1 MSTERT
7 FPRTLLRLFRD
18 GDGPFFRDLNLAWI
32 RQHWTPEAGDWASLG
47 HPEEKILSPG
57 GAIFMAEVDGEVK
70 GCCALMNHG
79 GGRFELAKM
88 AVDPS
93 AQGLGLG
100 AALGEAIIAEAR
112 ARGGRVLFLESN
124 TVLKPAMALYARL
137 GFHEVPLDHA
147 AYDRCNIMM
156 ERSL

>member
-1 MSTERT
+1 MPSAVQ
-7 FPRTLLRLFRD
+7 F
-18 GDGPFFRDLNLAWI
+18 LA
-32 RQHWTPEAGDWASLG
+32 A
-47 HPEEKILSPG
+47 
-57 GAIFMAEVDGEVK
+57 VDGEVK
-70 GCCALMNHG
+70 GCCALMHHG
-79 GGRFELAKM
+79 DGRFELAKM

-112 ARGGRVLFLESN
+112 ARGGQVLFLESN
-124 TVLKPAMALYARL
+124 TVLKPAMGLYARL
-137 GFHEVPLDHA
+137 GFQEVPIDHA

>member
-1 MSTERT
+1 MST
-7 FPRTLLRLFRD
+7 PHTLIRPFRD
-18 GDGPFFRDLNLAWI
+18 GDGAAFRDLNLAWI

-47 HPEEKILSPG
+47 NPEEKILAPG

-70 GCCALMNHG
+70 GCCALMHHG

-100 AALGEAIIAEAR
+100 AALGEAVIAEAQ
-112 ARGGRVLFLESN
+112 ARGGQVLFLESN
-124 TVLKPAMALYARL
+124 TVLKPAMGLYARL
-137 GFHEVPLDHA
+137 GFQEVPIDHA

-156 ERSL
+156 ERPL

>member
-1 MSTERT
+1 MPLPTTRIR
-7 FPRTLLRLFRD
+7 PFRHGD
-18 GDGPFFRDLNLAWI
+18 GDAFRDLNLAWI
-32 RQHWTPEAGDWASLG
+32 RQHWIPEAGDWASLG

-57 GAIFMAEVDGEVK
+57 GAIFMAEVEGEAK
-70 GCCALMNHG
+70 GCCALIHHG

-112 ARGGRVLFLESN
+112 ARGGTVLFLESN
-124 TVLKPAMALYARL
+124 TVLTPAMALYARL

>member
-1 MSTERT
+1 MSVPSTHIR
-7 FPRTLLRLFRD
+7 PFRP
-18 GDGPFFRDLNLAWI
+18 GDGEAFRELNLAWI
-32 RQHWTPEAGDWASLG
+32 RQHWTPEAGDWESLG
-47 HPEEKILSPG
+47 KPEEKILTPG
-57 GAIFMAEVDGEVK
+57 GAIFMAEVEGEVK
-70 GCCALMNHG
+70 GCCALIHHG

-100 AALGEAIIAEAR
+100 AALGEAVIAEAR

-124 TVLKPAMALYARL
+124 TVLKPAMGLYGKL
-137 GFHEVPLDHA
+137 GFQEVPIAHA

-156 ERSL
+156 ERPL